1 MNSLVASVLGR
12 TCEETYR
19 NFTDQQLIDSFVS
32 LCVSVKDSDGYA
44 YATGYLSSTVSNLMA
59 GYSSSDDVRTLLIM
73 QIEDLKKA
81 QPYQQVRGH

>member
-12 TCEETYR
+12 TCEERYR
-19 NFTDQQLIDSFVS
+19 NCTDQQLIDSFVS
-32 LCVSVKDSDGYA
+32 LCVSVKGSDGYT

>member
-12 TCEETYR
+12 TCEEMYR
-19 NFTDQQLIDSFVS
+19 NCTDQQLIDSFVS
-32 LCVSVKDSDGYA
+32 LCVSVKGDGYA

>member
-12 TCEETYR
+12 TCEERYR
-19 NFTDQQLIDSFVS
+19 NCTDQQLIDSFVS

>member
-12 TCEETYR
+12 TCEERYR
-19 NFTDQQLIDSFVS
+19 NCTDQQLIDSFVS

-73 QIEDLKKA
+73 LIEDLKKA

>member
-12 TCEETYR
+12 TCEERYR
-19 NFTDQQLIDSFVS
+19 NCTDQQLIDSFVS

-59 GYSSSDDVRTLLIM
+59 GYSSSEDVRTLLIM